1 MGNSHAFHRHV
12 DTASDVRDTH
22 RRVTLFEDGMH
33 VYALSFDDR
42 TRFLVTSDAACYP
55 CHVLVFPASDEVFLA
70 FGDRHD
76 LHCFIFR
83 SVDAH
88 QFLVQENGPQKRTM
102 LLRKKKRPSCL
113 SGFRGHG
120 DLQRLFDTVFSAR
133 ASRPVKRVFP
143 TRASCLSP
151 ILEEEN

>member
-12 DTASDVRDTH
+12 DTASDMRDTY

-42 TRFLVTSDAACYP
+42 SRFLSIQSACYP
-55 CHVLVFPASDEVFLA
+55 CHVLVFPASDEVWLA

-76 LHCFIFR
+76 LHCFVFR

-102 LLRKKKRPSCL
+102 LLRKKTCPSCL

-120 DLQRLFDTVFSAR
+120 DLHRLFETVFSASAPRR
-133 ASRPVKRVFP
+133 AKRGG